1 MMGHKIC
8 FDGEIWLI
16 IPKLSLLPHLICSN
30 VKIHEIGD
38 TQLYPIWPLFLK
50 ERICTNISKCTEKGC
65 KNENGRVA
73 SIEGIQLKIGHL
85 CPYL

>member
-16 IPKLSLLPHLICSN
+16 IPKLSLLLHLIWSN

-38 TQLYPIWPLFLK
+38 TQLYPIWRLFLK
-50 ERICTNISKCTEKGC
+50 ERICSNMSKCTGKGC

-73 SIEGIQLKIGHL
+73 
-85 CPYL
+85 